1 MEHQANG
8 IDFLWVGG
16 QDMMHI
22 NYSICFCF
30 LSYKWQDK
38 LKKIK

>member
-30 LSYKWQDK
+30 F
-38 LKKIK
+38 II